1 MVKFFRF
8 LILGFIK
15 IAIVAYAVNFLFY
28 PYNYLLALAHK
39 LYKGD
44 STFSTK
50 GEFMSYAFK
59 AKYGFISFAFILISS
74 LIISLIGE
82 LNPDISLIL
91 LFILFLF
98 FIVFG
103 ISVLLPLPKKLR
115 SKTYPKPTWKSY
127 IWLFLIISFTTFVLI
142 MQDDF
147 KL

>member
-1 MVKFFRF
+1 MVRF
-8 LILGFIK
+8 LLMLMAFINTLGTVLGVVYLFRYI
-15 IAIVAYAVNFLFY
+15 FY

-44 STFSTK
+44 SNFSTK

-115 SKTYPKPTWKSY
+115 SKTYLSACTG
-127 IWLFLIISFTTFVLI
+127 LNTGEDLIKGCKGIAGIVS
-142 MQDDF
+142 
-147 KL
+147 